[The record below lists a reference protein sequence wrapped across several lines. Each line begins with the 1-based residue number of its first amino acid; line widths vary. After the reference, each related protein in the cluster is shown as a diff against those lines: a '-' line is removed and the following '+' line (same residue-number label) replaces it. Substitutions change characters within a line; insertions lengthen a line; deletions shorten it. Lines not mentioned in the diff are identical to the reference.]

1 MAMTDWGVSKKRLW
15 FILIG
20 AFIAILS
27 GKAEAWQSS
36 SRPLRDKPSIGY
48 PYFKDYLTHTVSV
61 ATSPLSWERS
71 TWISGLAVT
80 ALVVGIGTNED
91 KIQQWVQASRSEK
104 SDAVAK
110 IVKPI
115 GDIHYTFPALTLLYG
130 YGLAVEDPQ
139 LRSTALV
146 ALQSA
151 VVAGAFTEALKHLTH
166 RHRPSSAGLD
176 SSIWDGPSLSKHNLS
191 FPSGHAAHSFAI
203 ATVLANQYRD
213 TKIVPVVAY
222 SLALTC
228 SASRINDNQHWA
240 TDVIAGALIGH
251 LVAKAIFKSYA
262 VQYQDDQRM
271 RGQIEIE
278 DRSIFFSVRF

>member
-1 MAMTDWGVSKKRLW
+1 MTNRGVTEKKIWL
-15 FILIG
+15 
-20 AFIAILS
+20 IAIVASMSLLS
-27 GKAEAWQSS
+27 AKAESQQSGL
-36 SRPLRDKPSIGY
+36 RPLRGEPSIGY
-48 PYFKDYLTHTVSV
+48 PYFKDYLTHTASL

-71 TWISGLAVT
+71 TWIRTLATT
-80 ALVVGIGTNED
+80 ALVVGIGTNEG
-91 KIQQWVQASRSEK
+91 KIQQWVQSNRSEA
-104 SDAVAK
+104 SDAVAT

-115 GDIHYTFPALTLLYG
+115 GDIHYTFPALTLLYA
-130 YGLAVEDPQ
+130 YGLVMDDPQ
-139 LRSTALV
+139 SRSTALV

-151 VVAGAFTEALKHLTH
+151 VVAGAFTETLKHLTH

-203 ATVLANQYRD
+203 ATILANQYSD
-213 TKIVPVVAY
+213 NKIVPLVAY

-228 SASRINDNQHWA
+228 CASRINDNQHWA
-240 TDVIAGALIGH
+240 TDVIAGAVIGH

-262 VQYQDDQRM
+262 VQYQDHQQI

-278 DRSIFFSVRF
+278 QCSISVSVRL